1 MPQLDIFNG
10 EGIILG
16 RINRDA
22 LNNMNVIIPSKI
34 DLNRFEE
41 IVSIIDADIFNRSEE
56 NDRLKKIRN
65 VLVPKL
71 MNG

>member
-1 MPQLDIFNG
+1 VPQLDIFNG

>member
-1 MPQLDIFNG
+1 MPQLNIFNG

-16 RINRDA
+16 RIDRDA